1 MKGFHIEVTVQPAQ
15 SPDLN
20 TNDLTFF
27 ASLQKETELVAK
39 ENVKDLVAAVKL
51 CWDEYPAERMDAV
64 WRCLFPSYNS
74 IIATMGDN
82 KYSHHTGRRAAHSR
96 SKRAGDA
103 HDRSMHLNDVH
114 RSEEQLKL
122 YARKLDGLDEVRTS
136 SSDSS
141 DKEEN
146 EVATV
151 FCNWTLV
158 HNFWVY
164 IGYINHWLLDKLENN
179 WWK

>member
-1 MKGFHIEVTVQPAQ
+1 M
-15 SPDLN
+15 
-20 TNDLTFF
+20 
-27 ASLQKETELVAK
+27 
-39 ENVKDLVAAVKL
+39 
-51 CWDEYPAERMDAV
+51 

-82 KYSHHTGRRAAHSR
+82 KYSHHTGSRAAHSR

-151 FCNWTLV
+151 FCN
-158 HNFWVY
+158 
-164 IGYINHWLLDKLENN
+164 
-179 WWK
+179 